1 MNMIWEKTGFRGL
14 VLVEFLKS
22 KLLEFVV
29 FRGVLCF
36 CQVSSGSHW
45 VLNCHQAAKDDRSG
59 ASGRPKAG
67 SGVFDVNEVF
77 PKN

>member
-29 FRGVLCF
+29 FCGILCF
-36 CQVSSGSHW
+36 CQLSSGSHW
-45 VLNCHQAAKDDRSG
+45 VLL
-59 ASGRPKAG
+59 PPG
-67 SGVFDVNEVF
+67 SER
-77 PKN
+77 